1 MRKVNEGGRNMSR
14 DYGLCLWSFGDIPVV
29 EKCKLA
35 KEIGVDGVEV
45 QGDLSQNPSE
55 LAETL
60 SKYELKILSVTPDNV
75 DISNDDEGTRE
86 KAVQYFLDLLSW
98 ARELGANRIC
108 LHGDVGKTSGCGD
121 LAKDWQLL
129 VESSKAV
136 MEKAETLN
144 IEVVFEVLNRYE
156 NHQIVTGQ
164 EALKLIEAV
173 DSPNLFILLDAY
185 HMNIEEADP
194 VEALRNV
201 GSKLGV
207 YHVADSNRQA
217 IGNGHSD
224 IKSQIEVL
232 RDINYTGPII
242 MEMTAEGPNP
252 FTAVKGEDYL
262 DILTD
267 YYKTSL
273 EKIKAWDHSIVE
285 I

>member
-1 MRKVNEGGRNMSR
+1 MSR
-14 DYGLCLWSFGDIPVV
+14 DYGLCLWSFGDISVE

-35 KEIGVDGVEV
+35 KEIGVEGVEV
-45 QGDLSQNPSE
+45 QGDLTQDPRE
-55 LAETL
+55 LADIL

-75 DISNDDEGTRE
+75 DISSDNKETRG

-108 LHGDVGKTSGCGD
+108 LHGDVGKTAGCGD
-121 LAKDWQLL
+121 LSKDWQLL

-136 MEKAETLN
+136 MEKAESLN

-173 DSPNLFILLDAY
+173 NSPNLFILLDAY

-217 IGNGHSD
+217 IGNGHAD
-224 IKSQIEVL
+224 IKSQIEML
-232 RDINYTGPII
+232 HTMNYTGPII

-252 FTAVKGEDYL
+252 FTAVKGEGY
-262 DILTD
+262 IEVLTN

-273 EKIKAWDHSIVE
+273 EQIKAWDHLKIEVE
-285 I
+285 